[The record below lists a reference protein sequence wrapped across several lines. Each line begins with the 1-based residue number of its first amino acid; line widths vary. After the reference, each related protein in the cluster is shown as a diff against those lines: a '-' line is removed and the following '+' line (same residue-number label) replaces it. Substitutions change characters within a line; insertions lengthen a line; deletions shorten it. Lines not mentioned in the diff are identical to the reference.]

1 MAQTAPEREL
11 DALHALQH
19 ARYVEGRD
27 NADPVVIADVLNS
40 LGLQAAAA
48 RLREPSDALRVAL
61 LERVA
66 AARVTMQLLGAQGV
80 PQLAVAG
87 QGGALRLVGGDALLG
102 PREALLAHVQTTAA

>member
-1 MAQTAPEREL
+1 
-11 DALHALQH
+11 
-19 ARYVEGRD
+19 
-27 NADPVVIADVLNS
+27 VIADVLCS

-48 RLREPSDALRVAL
+48 LLHEPHDALRAAL

-87 QGGALRLVGGDALLG
+87 QGGALRLLGNGAFLGPRDALL
-102 PREALLAHVQTTAA
+102 RQVLAATDSATV